1 MHIGWNRIWKVLLGC
16 ACVIGSIV
24 LLACGQV
31 GWGIAALEAAVLL
44 LALQYAPRAAR
55 LRKTWWFVEL
65 VLVLAVTVGY
75 AGFAAVRAAQT
86 PASAVVITTERSVPP
101 VTPVP
106 ETAAP
111 ELTATPEPTPAP
123 DTAEATCV
131 ASRKAK
137 KYHRPSCQYAA
148 KIKDE
153 NLVTFDSAAQAQAAG
168 YAPCGACKPQ
178 QKPRSRVSGARFCR
192 LEITCAD
199 PGRAGSAR
207 TDPEPAHARRARR
220 PRPRRSG
227 GR

>member
-111 ELTATPEPTPAP
+111 ELTATPE
-123 DTAEATCV
+123 
-131 ASRKAK
+131 
-137 KYHRPSCQYAA
+137 Q
-148 KIKDE
+148 I
-153 NLVTFDSAAQAQAAG
+153 
-168 YAPCGACKPQ
+168 
-178 QKPRSRVSGARFCR
+178 
-192 LEITCAD
+192 
-199 PGRAGSAR
+199 GRA
-207 TDPEPAHARRARR
+207 HV
-220 PRPRRSG
+220 
-227 GR
+227 

>member
-101 VTPVP
+101 VTPAP

-111 ELTATPEPTPAP
+111 EPTATPESTPAP

-137 KYHRPSCQYAA
+137 KYHQPSCQYAA

-153 NLVTFDSAAQAQAAG
+153 NLVTFDSTAQAQAAG
-168 YAPCGACKPQ
+168 YTPCARANHK
-178 QKPRSRVSGARFCR
+178 KTALSRVSGARFCR

-199 PGRAGSAR
+199 PDRAGSAR

>member
-1 MHIGWNRIWKVLLGC
+1 MCIRD
-16 ACVIGSIV
+16 
-24 LLACGQV
+24 
-31 GWGIAALEAAVLL
+31 
-44 LALQYAPRAAR
+44 R
-55 LRKTWWFVEL
+55 
-65 VLVLAVTVGY
+65 
-75 AGFAAVRAAQT
+75 
-86 PASAVVITTERSVPP
+86 ASAVVITTERSVPP

-168 YAPCGACKPQ
+168 YAPCGACKP
-178 QKPRSRVSGARFCR
+178 
-192 LEITCAD
+192 
-199 PGRAGSAR
+199 
-207 TDPEPAHARRARR
+207 
-220 PRPRRSG
+220 
-227 GR
+227 

>member
-1 MHIGWNRIWKVLLGC
+1 M
-16 ACVIGSIV
+16 
-24 LLACGQV
+24 
-31 GWGIAALEAAVLL
+31 
-44 LALQYAPRAAR
+44 
-55 LRKTWWFVEL
+55 
-65 VLVLAVTVGY
+65 LAVTVGY

-101 VTPVP
+101 VTPAP

-123 DTAEATCV
+123 DTVVESTYV

-168 YAPCGACKPQ
+168 YAPCGACKP
-178 QKPRSRVSGARFCR
+178 
-192 LEITCAD
+192 
-199 PGRAGSAR
+199 
-207 TDPEPAHARRARR
+207 
-220 PRPRRSG
+220 
-227 GR
+227 

>member
-86 PASAVVITTERSVPP
+86 PA
-101 VTPVP
+101 
-106 ETAAP
+106 
-111 ELTATPEPTPAP
+111 ATPESTPAP

-137 KYHRPSCQYAA
+137 KYHQPSCQYAA

-153 NLVTFDSAAQAQAAG
+153 NLVTFDSTAQAQAAG
-168 YAPCGACKPQ
+168 YTPCGACKP
-178 QKPRSRVSGARFCR
+178 
-192 LEITCAD
+192 
-199 PGRAGSAR
+199 
-207 TDPEPAHARRARR
+207 
-220 PRPRRSG
+220 
-227 GR
+227 

>member
-86 PASAVVITTERSVPP
+86 PASAVVIT
-101 VTPVP
+101 
-106 ETAAP
+106 
-111 ELTATPEPTPAP
+111 
-123 DTAEATCV
+123 AEATCV

-168 YAPCGACKPQ
+168 YAPCGACKP
-178 QKPRSRVSGARFCR
+178 
-192 LEITCAD
+192 
-199 PGRAGSAR
+199 
-207 TDPEPAHARRARR
+207 
-220 PRPRRSG
+220 
-227 GR
+227 

>member
-31 GWGIAALEAAVLL
+31 CWGIAALEAAVLL

-55 LRKTWWFVEL
+55 LRKTWWLVEL

-86 PASAVVITTERSVPP
+86 PASAVVITTERDAPP
-101 VTPVP
+101 LTP
-106 ETAAP
+106 AP
-111 ELTATPEPTPAP
+111 EATTPEPTATPEPTPAP
-123 DTAEATCV
+123 DTVVESTYV
-131 ASRKAK
+131 ASLKAK

-153 NLVTFDSAAQAQAAG
+153 NLVSFDSTAQAQAAG
-168 YAPCGACKPQ
+168 YAPCGACKP
-178 QKPRSRVSGARFCR
+178 
-192 LEITCAD
+192 
-199 PGRAGSAR
+199 
-207 TDPEPAHARRARR
+207 
-220 PRPRRSG
+220 
-227 GR
+227 

>member
-16 ACVIGSIV
+16 ACVIGSIA
-24 LLACGQV
+24 LLACGQ
-31 GWGIAALEAAVLL
+31 GGGGSAALEAAVLL

-123 DTAEATCV
+123 PD
-131 ASRKAK
+131 
-137 KYHRPSCQYAA
+137 
-148 KIKDE
+148 
-153 NLVTFDSAAQAQAAG
+153 
-168 YAPCGACKPQ
+168 
-178 QKPRSRVSGARFCR
+178 ARLPGGR
-192 LEITCAD
+192 LRLFA
-199 PGRAGSAR
+199 
-207 TDPEPAHARRARR
+207 
-220 PRPRRSG
+220 RSG
-227 GR
+227 PRFDPQGMKIRIPTGSCRAEPMRWG

>member
-86 PASAVVITTERSVPP
+86 PVSAVVITT
-101 VTPVP
+101 
-106 ETAAP
+106 

-168 YAPCGACKPQ
+168 YAPCGACKP
-178 QKPRSRVSGARFCR
+178 
-192 LEITCAD
+192 
-199 PGRAGSAR
+199 
-207 TDPEPAHARRARR
+207 
-220 PRPRRSG
+220 
-227 GR
+227 

>member
-101 VTPVP
+101 VTPAP

-111 ELTATPEPTPAP
+111 EPTATPHPTRRRRPVSPAARRRN
-123 DTAEATCV
+123 TTGRR
-131 ASRKAK
+131 AST
-137 KYHRPSCQYAA
+137 P
-148 KIKDE
+148 
-153 NLVTFDSAAQAQAAG
+153 
-168 YAPCGACKPQ
+168 
-178 QKPRSRVSGARFCR
+178 PRSR
-192 LEITCAD
+192 T
-199 PGRAGSAR
+199 R
-207 TDPEPAHARRARR
+207 T
-220 PRPRRSG
+220 S
-227 GR
+227 

>member
-168 YAPCGACKPQ
+168 YAPCGACKPIR
-178 QKPRSRVSGARFCR
+178 KTALPC
-192 LEITCAD
+192 I
-199 PGRAGSAR
+199 GS
-207 TDPEPAHARRARR
+207 TVLPFGDHMC
-220 PRPRRSG
+220 RSG
-227 GR
+227 

>member
-86 PASAVVITTERSVPP
+86 PASAVVITTERSLPP
-101 VTPVP
+101 VTPAP
-106 ETAAP
+106 ETAA
-111 ELTATPEPTPAP
+111 PAP

-137 KYHRPSCQYAA
+137 KYHQPSCQYAA

-168 YAPCGACKPQ
+168 YAPCGACKP
-178 QKPRSRVSGARFCR
+178 
-192 LEITCAD
+192 
-199 PGRAGSAR
+199 
-207 TDPEPAHARRARR
+207 
-220 PRPRRSG
+220 
-227 GR
+227 

>member
-1 MHIGWNRIWKVLLGC
+1 M
-16 ACVIGSIV
+16 
-24 LLACGQV
+24 
-31 GWGIAALEAAVLL
+31 
-44 LALQYAPRAAR
+44 
-55 LRKTWWFVEL
+55 
-65 VLVLAVTVGY
+65 
-75 AGFAAVRAAQT
+75 
-86 PASAVVITTERSVPP
+86 PP

-168 YAPCGACKPQ
+168 YAPCGACKPIR
-178 QKPRSRVSGARFCR
+178 KTALPC
-192 LEITCAD
+192 I
-199 PGRAGSAR
+199 GSAVLPLG
-207 TDPEPAHARRARR
+207 DHMC
-220 PRPRRSG
+220 RSG
-227 GR
+227 